1 MRRRDLIALFGGG
14 LVAGFSGDWPVA
26 SRAQQSSMA
35 KVGLLWPGPAPPV
48 SPRLESFR
56 DGLQRSGYIEGQNIA
71 FELRYGAAVPQQL
84 ADQAAELVRAKVDV
98 IATFGDSA
106 TKIAQD
112 ATGTIPIVALGD
124 DLLGSGLIGSLSR
137 PGGNTTGI
145 SILAAELS
153 AKRLE
158 LLQTIVPGLS
168 RVAGLWDPSTG
179 PSQVG
184 MSENAAR
191 AMKLKLQ
198 IFEIRRSDDLDGAFR
213 AARDGQ
219 LQAMS
224 VFSSPLLS
232 SLYREIIDRAAKYRL
247 PAIYQWREH
256 AEAGGLMAYGPSL
269 PAMWQQDG
277 VLVAK
282 ILKGAKPSDLPV
294 EQPSKFELVI
304 NIKTATAQG
313 LSLSNQMQ
321 LLADQVID

>member
-137 PGGNTTGI
+137 PAAIPPESASCCGTQRQATGTAADHCARTVACCWAMG
-145 SILAAELS
+145 SIN
-153 AKRLE
+153 R
-158 LLQTIVPGLS
+158 T
-168 RVAGLWDPSTG
+168 
-179 PSQVG
+179 
-184 MSENAAR
+184 
-191 AMKLKLQ
+191 
-198 IFEIRRSDDLDGAFR
+198 
-213 AARDGQ
+213 
-219 LQAMS
+219 
-224 VFSSPLLS
+224 FSSR
-232 SLYREIIDRAAKYRL
+232 YVGERRARH
-247 PAIYQWREH
+247 E
-256 AEAGGLMAYGPSL
+256 AE
-269 PAMWQQDG
+269 
-277 VLVAK
+277 
-282 ILKGAKPSDLPV
+282 
-294 EQPSKFELVI
+294 
-304 NIKTATAQG
+304 TA
-313 LSLSNQMQ
+313 NF
-321 LLADQVID
+321 